1 MPSPSVS
8 DDWTKTLLGNK
19 IKSKIKPNK
28 IILIFNPLSLSQH
41 GSDFIYKKHGEHF
54 IVSLKY
60 R

>member
-8 DDWTKTLLGNK
+8 DDWAKTLLDNK

-41 GSDFIYKKHGEHF
+41 GSDFIYKKH
-54 IVSLKY
+54 
-60 R
+60 